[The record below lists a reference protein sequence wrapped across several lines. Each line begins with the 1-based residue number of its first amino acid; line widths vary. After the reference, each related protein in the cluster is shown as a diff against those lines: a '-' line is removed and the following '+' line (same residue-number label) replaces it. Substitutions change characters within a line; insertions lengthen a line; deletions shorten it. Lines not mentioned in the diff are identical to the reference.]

1 MSEPTRD
8 CTDVRAAIL
17 GTPAFA
23 QLVNLRA
30 RRAALARDLDAI
42 AARLTEIGRQ
52 RRRLTASWPK
62 GLAER
67 LAEFDAEARKQ
78 GEARQA
84 KLDELA
90 AIDWKLAE
98 VRADVKREVA
108 GHADGLDASQ
118 FAAQLDALLDETP
131 TEAAA
136 SSE

>member
-1 MSEPTRD
+1 MSDATRLGEIRDALRQCPT
-8 CTDVRAAIL
+8 
-17 GTPAFA
+17 FA

-42 AARLTEIGRQ
+42 ALAMNRIGQQ
-52 RRRLTASWPK
+52 RRQLVAGWPK
-62 GLAER
+62 GLSEQ
-67 LAEFDAEARKQ
+67 LAELDVETRKQ

-118 FAAQLDALLDETP
+118 FAAQLDALLDQTP

-136 SSE
+136 LRE